1 MDAAFRE
8 LQPFLNEKGQL
19 TALPAK
25 NKKKLLA
32 IWYLAAKLEPGREYT
47 ESAINDALDDWMT
60 FRDHATLRRELYNKR
75 LLDRTDDGARYWRVD
90 TLPEPA
96 QFVADHT

>member
-32 IWYLAAKLEPGREYT
+32 IWYLAAKPEPGREYT

-75 LLDRTDDGARYWRVD
+75 LLDRTDDGARYWRAD